1 MSHNKATSGA
11 ENLYKPLSGKSVA
24 NRGPLI
30 AETGKNATAWKEL
43 ERDFAV
49 IYDGVGQSI
58 VSSRRWEAWRMG
70 VEDYELLKMYAVKK
84 GSGAAKA
91 MAKTVLD
98 HPEDTSKADQM
109 RQTILTELSH
119 E

>member
-1 MSHNKATSGA
+1 M
-11 ENLYKPLSGKSVA
+11 
-24 NRGPLI
+24 
-30 AETGKNATAWKEL
+30 
-43 ERDFAV
+43 

-70 VEDYELLKMYAVKK
+70 IEDYELLKMYAVKK
-84 GSGAAKA
+84 GSVAAKA

-109 RQTILTELSH
+109 RQTILLNFH
-119 E
+119 INKRR